1 MRDGP
6 AYRSRTP
13 HTSLS
18 RMREREVWGAASLM
32 RATTYK
38 DKSGGLGKTNE
49 PWRADVTSY
58 RTVIA
63 ATASGLLVA
72 QLSLA
77 AFPAR
82 ADSVADFYRGKT
94 INVYVGVNI
103 GGGYDFEARLLARFM
118 KSHIPGNPTLVV
130 QNMIGAGGIK
140 MANYLY
146 SIAPQDGTA
155 IGMFPK
161 TLVSVQAVGT
171 EGVQYNANKFFWIGS
186 MTTSP
191 DTFAVWHT
199 TGVRTIEDARRKEL
213 TAAAS
218 NKGAITYSFPRLLNE
233 FLGTRLKIVSGYQ
246 GNSTMVV
253 AMERREVD
261 GVTNSWESWKSL
273 NPAWIQDRKINILV
287 QHEPKS
293 RELDAPS
300 VQELARN
307 DSDRQVIDLIVSGG
321 ALGKPMATA
330 PNVPPERV
338 QALRAAFA
346 ATVKDPE
353 FIKAAA
359 AARIDVD
366 PISGERLQDTVRKVL
381 ATPRSLTERAKA
393 IMVE

>member
-1 MRDGP
+1 
-6 AYRSRTP
+6 
-13 HTSLS
+13 
-18 RMREREVWGAASLM
+18 
-32 RATTYK
+32 
-38 DKSGGLGKTNE
+38 
-49 PWRADVTSY
+49 VTSY

-72 QLSLA
+72 QLSVSSSR
-77 AFPAR
+77 AR
-82 ADSVADFYRGKT
+82 ADVVADFYRGRT

-118 KSHIPGNPTLVV
+118 KAHIPGNPALVT

-171 EGVQYNANKFFWIGS
+171 EGVQYDANKFFWIGS

-300 VQELARN
+300 LQELARN
-307 DSDRQVIDLIVSGG
+307 DSDRAVIDLILSGG

-338 QALRAAFA
+338 QALRVAFE
-346 ATVKDPE
+346 ATIKDPE

-366 PISGERLQDTVRKVL
+366 PISGERLQDTIRKVL

>member
-1 MRDGP
+1 
-6 AYRSRTP
+6 
-13 HTSLS
+13 
-18 RMREREVWGAASLM
+18 
-32 RATTYK
+32 
-38 DKSGGLGKTNE
+38 
-49 PWRADVTSY
+49 
-58 RTVIA
+58 
-63 ATASGLLVA
+63 
-72 QLSLA
+72 
-77 AFPAR
+77 
-82 ADSVADFYRGKT
+82 
-94 INVYVGVNI
+94 
-103 GGGYDFEARLLARFM
+103 
-118 KSHIPGNPTLVV
+118 
-130 QNMIGAGGIK
+130 
-140 MANYLY
+140 
-146 SIAPQDGTA
+146 
-155 IGMFPK
+155 
-161 TLVSVQAVGT
+161 
-171 EGVQYNANKFFWIGS
+171 
-186 MTTSP
+186 
-191 DTFAVWHT
+191 
-199 TGVRTIEDARRKEL
+199 VRTIEDARRKEL
-213 TAAAS
+213 AAAAS
-218 NKGAITYSFPRLLNE
+218 NKGAITYSFPRLLKE

-246 GNSTMVV
+246 GNSTMVA

-330 PNVPPERV
+330 PNVPFERV
-338 QALRAAFA
+338 RALRAAFA

-366 PISGERLQDTVRKVL
+366 PVSGERLQETVHKVL